1 MPTKRSILVEHFK
14 RARNSGVQT
23 DGEDK
28 WSCHGV
34 SALSWTSK
42 PGDNRTDLRHLVCQ
56 GNPPKMDTSWP
67 DMWFSELVFTL
78 TMGRST
84 DCCCSVA
91 KSCRTLGDPIRT
103 AARWAPVSFT
113 VSWSLLRFMS
123 TESWCYLS
131 ILSSTTPFSFCLQSF
146 PALMDISKDGIQVS
160 PSNMRCNETSIG
172 AL

>member
-56 GNPPKMDTSWP
+56 GNPRKMDMSWP

-91 KSCRTLGDPIRT
+91 KSCQTLGLQRT
-103 AARWAPVSFT
+103 RLPCP
-113 VSWSLLRFMS
+113 SLSPGVYSDSCPLSHDAIYPSYPLPPPSPFAFSLSQHWWTSVKMGSRSHHPTWDAMS
-123 TESWCYLS
+123 HLLELCKYT
-131 ILSSTTPFSFCLQSF
+131 
-146 PALMDISKDGIQVS
+146 
-160 PSNMRCNETSIG
+160 
-172 AL
+172 